1 MFLPLEWFL
10 HLEASQ
16 HSLQRVKVEVQNCA
30 FFVILVLLLLNVGGC
45 RGQYPSSKTILKLK
59 TQMLRPKEHAQI
71 MFLILM
77 DCFLSEIAVYFR
89 PICPG

>member
-45 RGQYPSSKTILKLK
+45 GGQPLSSKSILKVK
-59 TQMLRPKEHAQI
+59 TQIIKFKEHANFT
-71 MFLILM
+71 FLTPRIV
-77 DCFLSEIAVYFR
+77 F
-89 PICPG
+89 CPK